1 MVCWS
6 GTQASSNYAHG
17 VVQDTADEASV
28 SLAIPDWRIV
38 SYLAVEY
45 TRDKVAM
52 RSVLAPAPHQ
62 EPTSRLNSVTRE
74 DSFLRN
80 ATKW

>member
-1 MVCWS
+1 MKFRHSFVSAQVFGLSSSTGPLGFPNKVC
-6 GTQASSNYAHG
+6 G
-17 VVQDTADEASV
+17 
-28 SLAIPDWRIV
+28 
-38 SYLAVEY
+38 

-52 RSVLAPAPHQ
+52 RSVLAPAPHP
-62 EPTSRLNSVTRE
+62 EPTSRLSNVMRE